1 MNKKIITCYETDAS
15 RLIGK
20 AEKVAFP
27 KKIEEVQELIKK
39 TKLDIVPRG
48 AGTGLV
54 GGCIPDNSLVLDM
67 GKMNNISGFNPVKKT
82 IRVEAGATLKE
93 LNEKLNAAGF
103 EFPIASFNYGISTIG
118 GMIARNA
125 SGDLKYEAIKQ
136 LIEEI
141 EFVNGRGELMKTS
154 KADLMDIC
162 SMEGITG
169 IIVAA
174 TLRIIPNVKKSASIF
189 QTENLDE
196 ALSIARRLKLE
207 KEVVMLELF
216 PPNVSRLLGFKEKY
230 NIIIEFDSDR
240 GKIKGD
246 KYELVSKLK
255 DQVYSIL
262 YSKEYYNSEDYKFFF
277 DKLKDFIL
285 FLESHQILYFGFLG
299 SGIIRP
305 FFRDNEKDKK
315 NEVIKLIKRIKAK
328 QGGYGI
334 GLNRKY
340 LLDSFETK
348 VTKRVKLRYDPFGK
362 LNMGKIVDAEVTL
375 RKYASKQESQHL
387 EPIRKEEI
395 EEIKS
400 LIEEKSEEIQPSLG
414 EEISAFRFK
423 EEMESPGEMK
433 TPEQE
438 MSEFIK
444 EAEILEIKKEEP
456 NRMET
461 KVSLI
466 SHPSLDEE
474 PRGVTEGAESIAN
487 EEEKVLKD
495 YEQTYES
502 ELPEERR
509 KKIEDFAQGVP
520 KRASEKVELRGKLTK
535 EEQDAINKVM
545 MGGFGLNSNKDKNEE
560 EEN

>member
-1 MNKKIITCYETDAS
+1 MNKKIITCYNTDAS

-27 KKIEEVQELIKK
+27 KKIEEVQELVKK
-39 TKLDIVPRG
+39 AKLDVVPRG

-82 IRVEAGATLKE
+82 VRAEAGVTLKE

-103 EFPIASFNYGISTIG
+103 EFPMSSFNHGISTIG
-118 GMIARNA
+118 GMIAKNA
-125 SGDLKYEAIKQ
+125 SGGLKYEAIKQ

-154 KADLMDIC
+154 KADLMDVC
-162 SMEGITG
+162 GMEGITG

-174 TLRIIPNVKKSASIF
+174 TLRIIPKVKKSASIF

-207 KEVVMLELF
+207 KEVVMLEF
-216 PPNVSRLLGFKEKY
+216 FSPKVSKLLGFKEKY
-230 NIIIEFDSDR
+230 NMIIGFDSDR

-255 DQVYSIL
+255 EDVCSAL
-262 YSKEYYNSEDYKFFF
+262 YAEEYYNSEDHKFFF
-277 DKLKDFIL
+277 DKLKEFIL
-285 FLESHQILYFGFLG
+285 LLERHQIPYFGFLG
-299 SGIIRP
+299 AGIIRP
-305 FFRDNEKDKK
+305 FFKDNETDKK
-315 NEVIKLIKRIKAK
+315 NKVIKLIKRVKAK

-348 VTKRVKLRYDPFGK
+348 VIKRVKLRHDPFGK
-362 LNMGKIVDAEVTL
+362 LNRGKIVDAEATL
-375 RKYASKQESQHL
+375 KKYASKQESQHL
-387 EPIRKEEI
+387 QPIEKEEI

-400 LIEEKSEEIQPSLG
+400 FIEEKSEEIQPSLG
-414 EEISAFRFK
+414 EEISASKFK
-423 EEMESPGEMK
+423 DEMK

-438 MSEFIK
+438 MSEFIEEVTK
-444 EAEILEIKKEEP
+444 LETKKEEP
-456 NRMET
+456 E
-461 KVSLI
+461 K
-466 SHPSLDEE
+466 EF
-474 PRGVTEGAESIAN
+474 GVTKGAESLAS

-502 ELPEERR
+502 ELPEQRR
-509 KKIEDFAQGVP
+509 KKIEDFAKGVP
-520 KRASEKVELRGKLTK
+520 KRASEDAEKRGKLSK
-535 EEQDAINKVM
+535 EEQDVVSKFM
-545 MGGFGLNSNKDKNEE
+545 MGGFGLNNKDKEGKIK
-560 EEN
+560 